1 MSNREMNNF
10 EQIITSIRNILR
22 VEGITGL
29 DSINHCV
36 AFLVCRYLTIEKCTE
51 FNIPLQFAFENF
63 LKNEDGS
70 LCDDHTVIGKFYNED
85 NERDCLFVHLR
96 EVLNFKSFKFKI
108 SAPLNFLNIYKKL
121 DGINMNDLF
130 DKIDIVG
137 GIYEL
142 HLKTGT
148 TGSGMRDLGQYFTN
162 REVIKYMIK
171 LCDPKL
177 KQNGDIETILDPS
190 MGTGGF
196 LSMSIKYLNK
206 KFQNI
211 DWKLN
216 KKRIYGFDVDETV
229 KNMSQLN
236 AFLECGE
243 IFNETFVKNDT
254 LHNDYK
260 LSDNVLIDKVD
271 IILANEPFGLKNI
284 IHKNV
289 CRRIKDLKIEGTKAE
304 PLFLQLMMQSLNP
317 DGRCAVIV
325 PDGVLFNDAKLH
337 KLSRKYLCE
346 NLRLAKVISLEDGLF
361 LNTGVKSSILFF
373 VNDGETKIVEFCK
386 IKMSN
391 GEIIEESIIMVDIK
405 EIKDNNYSLFVNKYN
420 KVEEDKINDIEYKKL
435 EDICEIKSGI
445 KFGISDDMFS
455 EITTN
460 YKYIRITDMD
470 QNYIDI
476 NKIKYFT
483 KDGYDLTKHIKLNL
497 NDICFSIVGTIGKC
511 GLITENF
518 VNASYSGNI
527 VRLTNYN
534 ECIYAK
540 YLLYILTSNIIQT
553 NLKKIIN
560 GGVQPKVSIGEI
572 KELEIPIPQLS
583 IQQQIVEALDSI
595 YDTIEGN
602 NKLIQNYEKI
612 KKGIIWSN
620 TLNVQKKKLDII
632 CNIKFGTRIKRD
644 DVEADDKSDK
654 KYPCYGGGG
663 ISFYMNEF
671 NREGNNLVISRFGV
685 SEKCVRIINDT
696 FWLND
701 SGMTINSKDEKC
713 IQQYLNYII
722 FLKQKDIYNLSVGA
736 CQKNINMDDFKNLE
750 IPVPSKEIQ
759 EFIIKECEYYDN
771 LIDILKNENERLQN
785 NKVIETVLKS
795 VSKSQ
800 NDFLIINET
809 NSDSENDEKL
819 LKKNL
824 SKADLTQQIE
834 QINDIIDSVE
844 EDLEKVK
851 PKNKLTKKVKSN
863 NV

>member
-36 AFLVCRYLTIEKCTE
+36 AFLVCRYLTVEKCTE
-51 FNIPLQFAFENF
+51 FNIPLEFAFENF

-70 LCDDHTVIGKFYNED
+70 LCDDHTAIGKFYNED
-85 NERDCLFVHLR
+85 ITKDCLFVHLR

-121 DGINMNDLF
+121 DGININDLF

-137 GIYEL
+137 AIYEL

-171 LCDPKL
+171 LCNPKL
-177 KQNGDIETILDPS
+177 KKNGDIESILDPS

-206 KFQNI
+206 NFKNI
-211 DWKLN
+211 NWKIN

-229 KNMSQLN
+229 KNMSILN
-236 AFLECGE
+236 ALLECGQ
-243 IFNETFVKNDT
+243 IFDETFVKNDT
-254 LHNDYK
+254 LKNDYK
-260 LSDNVLIDKVD
+260 ISDNILIDKVD

-284 IHKNV
+284 IHKDV
-289 CRRIKDLKIEGTKAE
+289 CKRIKDLKIEGTKAE
-304 PLFLQLMMQSLNP
+304 PLFLQLMMQSLNI

-337 KLSRKYLCE
+337 KLTRKYLCD

-373 VNDGETKIVEFCK
+373 VNDGKTQEVDFCK
-386 IKMSN
+386 IKLSN
-391 GEIIEESIIMVDIK
+391 GEIVEELIIKVDIEEIEKNDF
-405 EIKDNNYSLFVNKYN
+405 SLFVNKYN
-420 KVEEDKINDIEYKKL
+420 KVEEDKIEGIEYKKL
-435 EDICEIKSGI
+435 GDI
-445 KFGISDDMFS
+445 
-455 EITTN
+455 
-460 YKYIRITDMD
+460 
-470 QNYIDI
+470 
-476 NKIKYFT
+476 
-483 KDGYDLTKHIKLNL
+483 LTKKPGKSLSRDKIITGNYPVIGGGESVSGYH
-497 NDICFSIVGTIGKC
+497 NDF
-511 GLITENF
+511 
-518 VNASYSGNI
+518 
-527 VRLTNYN
+527 NYN
-534 ECIYAK
+534 EPLIFVARVGSAGSISYYTDKCYVTDLVGAFSVNKSIIFK
-540 YLLYILTSNIIQT
+540 YVFYIMKFNEINIKKLNKQT
-553 NLKKIIN
+553 GAPSINLSDMLETI
-560 GGVQPKVSIGEI
+560 
-572 KELEIPIPQLS
+572 EIPIPPLS
-583 IQQQIVEALDSI
+583 LQQQIVEALDSI

-602 NKLIQNYEKI
+602 NKLIQNYDKI

-644 DVEADDKSDK
+644 EVEADEKSDK

-685 SEKCVRIINDT
+685 SEKCVRIIDDK

-736 CQKNINMDDFKNLE
+736 CQKNININDFKNLE
-750 IPVPSKEIQ
+750 IPIPSKEVQ
-759 EFIIKECEYYDN
+759 EFIVKECDYYN
-771 LIDILKNENERLQN
+771 NIIDTLKKENERLQN
-785 NKVIETVLKS
+785 NKIIDIVLKS
-795 VSKSQ
+795 VSTSVQ
-800 NDFLIINET
+800 NESLIINNT
-809 NSDSENDEKL
+809 NSNSNNKDKKQENIEED
-819 LKKNL
+819 
-824 SKADLTQQIE
+824 DLTEQIE
-834 QINDIIDSVE
+834 KFNEIIESVD
-844 EDLEKVK
+844 EDLEEVK
-851 PKNKLTKKVKSN
+851 PKIKKLTKKSTKKSKPN
-863 NV
+863 DFK